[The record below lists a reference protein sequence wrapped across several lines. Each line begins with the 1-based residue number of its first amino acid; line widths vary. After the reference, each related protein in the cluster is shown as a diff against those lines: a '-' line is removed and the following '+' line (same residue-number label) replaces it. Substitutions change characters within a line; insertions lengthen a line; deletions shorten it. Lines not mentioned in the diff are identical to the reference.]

1 MADPAAPPEPARG
14 AYLVVREGESE
25 RIFPL
30 GVPETTIG
38 RSRTNLLHLAARA
51 VSRHHCAI
59 VRAGEGY
66 RLVDRKSSN
75 RMGDQDLADGDVIT
89 IGEATLIFR
98 SGGSAAAPPP
108 AEALPFQDR
117 NVRILL
123 DTIVT
128 AASARDIESFLT
140 TAVDNVVAIAH
151 AERGILY
158 VQVEGELRPRMARDA
173 ERRPLTELGGASRAI
188 PREVHES
195 RKAIYMLDSGSEDVR
210 SESMVLHSLRTV
222 MCAPLRVGK
231 KLLGVLYVDSHA
243 KARSYSATDLAIFE
257 AVANYLALT
266 MENLRTAQERRV
278 ELEQENAQLRAALG
292 QRKHLIGEC
301 PAMKEVYDQVRRA
314 ALADITVL
322 VRGESGTG
330 KEAIAHVLHDLSPR
344 VSKPFVVIDCAA
356 IPETLLESELF
367 GYEEGAFTGASARKP
382 GLFET
387 ACGGTLFL
395 DEIGE
400 LLPALQVKLL
410 RALEQK
416 TLLRTG
422 GIEPVPID
430 VRLVA
435 ATNRNLEEMVKEGAF
450 RRDLYFRL
458 NVLTITLPPL
468 RQRGADLLLLANHF
482 LAEANANYDR
492 LVKGFSKETLDPLK
506 LHRWDGNVRELKHRV
521 EQAVILTS
529 NEELSAEDLGLSSQT
544 GVYRALDAVRDRFEK
559 SYILQVLLQNNYN
572 VTHSAKELDISRQH
586 LQNLIRKYAIPKPVG

>member
-1 MADPAAPPEPARG
+1 M
-14 AYLVVREGESE
+14 AYLVVREGDTE

-30 GVPETTIG
+30 EVSETTIG
-38 RSRTNLLHLAARA
+38 RSRTNRLHLAARA
-51 VSRHHCAI
+51 VSRSHCAI
-59 VRAGEGY
+59 VRTGEGY

-98 SGGSAAAPPP
+98 SGDSATIPPP

-117 NVRILL
+117 NVRLLL

-128 AASARDIESFLT
+128 AASARDIDSFLT

-173 ERRPLTELGGASRAI
+173 ERRPLAELGGASRAI

-195 RKAIYMLDSGSEDVR
+195 RKAIYMLDSGSEAVR

-222 MCAPLRVGK
+222 MCAPLRVGE

-266 MENLRTAQERRV
+266 MENLRTAQDDRARGEERRV

-301 PAMKEVYDQVRRA
+301 PAMKEVYEQVRRA

-435 ATNRNLEEMVKEGAF
+435 ATNRNLEEMVKEGSF

-482 LAEANANYDR
+482 LAEANANYSR
-492 LVKGFSKETLDPLK
+492 PVKGFSEEALDPLK

-529 NEELSAEDLGLSSQT
+529 NEKLSAEDLGLSSQT

-586 LQNLIRKYAIPKPVG
+586 LQNLIRKYAIPKPAG